1 MATKPLFEDTALV
14 PQSPAKI
21 APKTPMDLL
30 QLAIEREGSI
40 DVIER
45 LAKLQM
51 EMIDRDA
58 KNAYIQAFEK
68 FKDTVPPILKD
79 SAIVVNEQVRGKY
92 AKLDKI
98 CNTLIPCLLKVGIT
112 HRWRSRTSDD
122 GKMIFVTCF
131 LRHRNGYEEE
141 GSTLGAAPDGS
152 GSKNAVQ
159 ASGSTMA
166 YLERYTLVASCGLAI
181 KDQDNVDGPTT
192 DLTEKQQAD
201 LQDYIDA
208 LRQAPD
214 LPQLKSVF
222 ADAYKFAKTIGD
234 QQKAQMAR
242 VYEEQKK
249 RVAQ

>member
-1 MATKPLFEDTALV
+1 MSEKMTLAPKGALV
-14 PQSPAKI
+14 A
-21 APKTPMDLL
+21 KTPMDLL

-58 KNAYIQAFEK
+58 KNAYIQAFET

-79 SAIVVNEQVRGKY
+79 SAIVVNDQVRGKY

-98 CNTLIPCLLKVGIT
+98 CTTLIPCLLKVGIT
-112 HRWRSRTSDD
+112 HRWRSRTSED

-141 GSTLGAAPDGS
+141 GSTLGGPPDGS
-152 GSKNAVQ
+152 GSKNAIQ

-181 KDQDNVDGPTT
+181 KDQDNVDAGTVE
-192 DLTEKQQAD
+192 LTEQQQAD
-201 LQDYIDA
+201 LQDYVDA
-208 LRQAPD
+208 LRQAQD
-214 LPQLKSVF
+214 LPQLKKVF
-222 ADAYKFAKTIGD
+222 TDAYKFAKTIGD
-234 QQKAQMAR
+234 QQKASMSR
-242 VYEEQKK
+242 VYEEQKRK
-249 RVAQ
+249 LAEQ

>member
-1 MATKPLFEDTALV
+1 
-14 PQSPAKI
+14 
-21 APKTPMDLL
+21 
-30 QLAIEREGSI
+30 
-40 DVIER
+40 
-45 LAKLQM
+45 
-51 EMIDRDA
+51 
-58 KNAYIQAFEK
+58 
-68 FKDTVPPILKD
+68 
-79 SAIVVNEQVRGKY
+79 
-92 AKLDKI
+92 
-98 CNTLIPCLLKVGIT
+98 
-112 HRWRSRTSDD
+112 
-122 GKMIFVTCF
+122 
-131 LRHRNGYEEE
+131 
-141 GSTLGAAPDGS
+141 
-152 GSKNAVQ
+152 
-159 ASGSTMA
+159 
-166 YLERYTLVASCGLAI
+166 LAI